1 MFKTPEEPTYKK
13 RYKFRSKKGGV
24 MKSFREA
31 PVAIT
36 RIFLITIRKMG

>member
-1 MFKTPEEPTYKK
+1 MFKMPEEPIYKK
-13 RYKFRSKKGGV
+13 RYKFRSREGGV

-36 RIFLITIRKMG
+36 RIF